1 MKGYFE
7 RAIITK
13 CDGKVAD
20 VTGANNSLFTNV
32 KLMMPYGYA
41 SNILI
46 NDNSLGVL
54 LFLHGDRSNPL
65 VIPINQEVQP
75 DLESSEVAVGNFN
88 QGGKLTF
95 KANGDIEITGTK
107 DLLATTLANIEL
119 TATTEAKITA
129 GEVKLEGTAEVKAD
143 APEVKLGDAISLVLN
158 ENAIIT
164 DSVGGACTI
173 TSAGQTKVKA

>member
-7 RAIITK
+7 RAIIRK

-32 KLMMPYGYA
+32 KLLMPYGYA

-46 NDNSLGVL
+46 NNNSLGLL
-54 LFLHGDRSNPL
+54 LFLHGDRSNPA
-65 VIPINQEVQP
+65 VIPINQVVQP

-88 QGGKLTF
+88 QGGKLVF

-119 TATTEAKITA
+119 TASSEAKIT
-129 GEVKLEGTAEVKAD
+129 

-164 DSVGGACTI
+164 DSVGGPCTI
-173 TSAGQTKVKA
+173 TSAGQTKVTA